1 VNPAAASRSAEAS
14 QISADLNSYSIGTS
28 ETIGIQ
34 LLSSTGGNGDGTTNL
49 RKPVNTIGEPDVY
62 YNLNGQRVDK
72 PGKGLYIRNGKMVI
86 IK

>member
-34 LLSSTGGNGDGTTNL
+34 LLGSTGGNGEGTTNI
-49 RKPVNTIGEPDVY
+49 RRPVNTIEPDVY
-62 YNLNGQRVDK
+62 YNLQGQRVDNLT
-72 PGKGLYIRNGKMVI
+72 KGLYIKNGKKI
-86 IK
+86 IVR